1 MTLRS
6 ISDCELELSA
16 RLNAAIGIINVEM
29 SLLPAATEFE
39 DWSSGAVLRTIVWCQ
54 DALLD
59 ALWCALQLSQ
69 LNDIDKCS
77 RTFIAE
83 ALVSYEQNHAR
94 LTKLEED
101 VSSRDSAS
109 CRSERSGAMS

>member
-6 ISDCELELSA
+6 ISDRELELSA
-16 RLNAAIGIINVEM
+16 RLSAAIGIINIEM
-29 SLLPAATEFE
+29 SLLPATTEFD
-39 DWSSGAVLRTIVWCQ
+39 DWPSDAVLRTIVWCQ

-69 LNDIDKCS
+69 LDDIDEYS
-77 RTFIAE
+77 RMFIAE
-83 ALVSYEQNHAR
+83 ILVSYEVNHAR

-101 VSSRDSAS
+101 VASRGLAS
-109 CRSERSGAMS
+109 WRSERTRVR